1 MDQSPE
7 PADCKVTTISSI
19 TDDFLGTSTKWK
31 VSKYEVISGSYFPV
45 FGLNTEIFGVNLRI

>member
-31 VSKYEVISGSYFPV
+31 VSKCEVISGSYFPV
-45 FGLNTEIFGVNLRI
+45 FGIN